1 MGGISSFS
9 PYSFIFFK
17 ASQFWFGPSMAN
29 WVIVSIVG
37 DEGNPFKSSYNTAS
51 AVVLYWNCD
60 ARYFV
65 SETLL
70 SEHRKLTWSFICSIS
85 RTNLCESSN
94 DTLKHGDF
102 ETWFIN
108 FCLIHWA
115 MPNLISYMHFVL
127 LGVKLETAGLSL
139 KISLKNSKRPA
150 LVLNDERCFLTF
162 STYFIYA
169 VAVLFFTSN
178 MLLVKIENW
187 TLEQDWVS
195 FRPGVLVLEYADN
208 SGVFSKKPL
217 VFNTSTFFAALNS
230 FCVFP
235 LAYFFKAS
243 STSF

>member
-94 DTLKHGDF
+94 DTLKHGDV

-108 FCLIHWA
+108 FCLIHRA
-115 MPNLISYMHFVL
+115 MLNLISYMHFVL
-127 LGVKLETAGLSL
+127 LGVKLETVGLSL
-139 KISLKNSKRPA
+139 KISLKN
-150 LVLNDERCFLTF
+150 
-162 STYFIYA
+162 
-169 VAVLFFTSN
+169 
-178 MLLVKIENW
+178 
-187 TLEQDWVS
+187 
-195 FRPGVLVLEYADN
+195 
-208 SGVFSKKPL
+208 
-217 VFNTSTFFAALNS
+217 
-230 FCVFP
+230 
-235 LAYFFKAS
+235 
-243 STSF
+243 